1 MLGCSIIYIM
11 YISVSC
17 QNTHQVAVSTKVL
30 QAHTNTYSHI
40 PMFSPVS
47 KLHAMMWGVWKQ
59 VTYNVRLCKSCT
71 MQCWWMLQRFLD
83 ILIFY

>member
-47 KLHAMMWGVWKQ
+47 KLHAMM
-59 VTYNVRLCKSCT
+59 
-71 MQCWWMLQRFLD
+71 
-83 ILIFY
+83 